1 MSETGGPVYEGSSA
15 RPEKARP
22 RIVEKVKSK
31 IDAKIN
37 GVRKAI
43 ETRKNNA
50 QEIQARTMDRYIK
63 VVGSMNESMLKSAYK
78 KFEPIVRLQALGRG
92 IHAGVF
98 DVSVK
103 SILQGTTA
111 TLAIMTGIAGREAYD
126 IRSRNK
132 ILQAIGFGVGTI
144 GMGAALL
151 KTPDVRPM
159 HEVRRKIEDVK
170 DFAGLKGIN
179 ILNKIIG
186 RKEAPIVTPA

>member
-31 IDAKIN
+31 IDAKVR
-37 GVRKAI
+37 GVRKEI

-50 QEIQARTMDRYIK
+50 QEIQARTMDRYAK

-78 KFEPIVRLQALGRG
+78 IFEPIVRLQALGRG
-92 IHAGVF
+92 VQAGVF
-98 DVSVK
+98 DVSVR
-103 SILQGTTA
+103 SIMRGATA
-111 TLAIMTGIAGREAYD
+111 TLAIMTGVVGGEAYRTRRRD
-126 IRSRNK
+126 K
-132 ILQAIGFGVGTI
+132 ILQAVGLGVGTI
-144 GMGAALL
+144 GM
-151 KTPDVRPM
+151 DVASRKIADIRPM

-186 RKEAPIVTPA
+186 RKEAPLVTPA